1 MALLQINSAR
11 TSAGGATLVSR
22 TLPRSA
28 VPLLAVLSCG
38 LVALLFAVA
47 PFGGIGGYVVL
58 SGFVFVL
65 LQTASSFAV
74 EGRRHALDRF
84 ASTMVYACFL
94 IALVPLVSVVWKVLS
109 QGSGMLDGNFLTHSM
124 RNVGVSETG
133 GGIYH
138 GMIGTLLQGLITSL
152 ISIPIA
158 LLVAVYL
165 VEYGAG
171 RLARTVTFFV
181 DVMTGI
187 PSIVAG
193 LFIYTVWI
201 LILGF
206 GRAGFPAALA
216 LTILMVPT
224 VVRSTEEMLKL
235 VPNELREASY
245 ALGVPK
251 WRTILRIVIPTA
263 LPGIITGIMLGIA
276 RVIGETAPLLLLI
289 GGTDSINFNPFSG
302 PQSAL
307 PILIYD
313 QAGRPN
319 PEAIDRAWGAALA
332 LILIVMILNLAARLV
347 ARLTRVR

>member
-1 MALLQINSAR
+1 MALLQADSSALT
-11 TSAGGATLVSR
+11 TSATSLASR
-22 TLPRSA
+22 TLPRGA
-28 VPLLAVLSCG
+28 VPGLAIASLG
-38 LVALLFAVA
+38 LTALLFAVA
-47 PFGGIGGYVVL
+47 PFGGFAGYVVF
-58 SGFVFVL
+58 SGIVFL
-65 LQTASSFAV
+65 AAQTATSFAV
-74 EGRRHALDRF
+74 EGRRHAVDRF
-84 ASTMVYACFL
+84 ASALIHTTFL
-94 IALVPLVSVVWKVLS
+94 IALLPLLSVVWKVLA
-109 QGSGMLDGNFLTHSM
+109 QGTGQVNGHFLTHSM
-124 RNVGVSETG
+124 RNVGVSDTG

-138 GMIGTLLQGLITSL
+138 SMIGTLLQGLITSL

-165 VEYGAG
+165 VEYGTG
-171 RLARTVTFFV
+171 KLARSVTFFV

-193 LFIYTVWI
+193 LFVYTVWV
-201 LILGF
+201 LTLGF
-206 GRAGFPAALA
+206 ERSGFAAALA

-251 WRTILRIVIPTA
+251 WCTILRIVIPTA

-289 GGTDSINFNPFSG
+289 GGTDSINFNALDG

-307 PILIYD
+307 PLFIYD

-332 LILIVMILNLAARLV
+332 LILIVMILNLVARSV